1 MSTYAIDSGNSQADD
16 ASMSAVTDKDYID
29 AKLQAASAQM
39 LGEVRQASAEV
50 IGNLKEYQ
58 AQSIARMTAMEQT
71 MRSGATSLEDGIDTR
86 FAQFEANL
94 QRALSETIKWVA
106 GTVIA
111 GVTVSVSV
119 TSFLLHNAGPKSAPV
134 APIVVYAQPAQAPT
148 VPSTPSAPTTNPK

>member
-1 MSTYAIDSGNSQADD
+1 
-16 ASMSAVTDKDYID
+16 MSATTDKDYID

-39 LGEVRQASAEV
+39 LGEVRHANAEV
-50 IGNLKEYQ
+50 VGNLKEYQ
-58 AQSIARMTAMEQT
+58 AQSIARMDAMEQT
-71 MRSGATSLEDGIDTR
+71 MRSAAKSLEDGIDTR

-119 TSFLLHNAGPKSAPV
+119 TSFLLHNTGPKSAPI
-134 APIVVYAQPAQAPT
+134 APIVVYARPDQVPAT
-148 VPSTPSAPTTNPK
+148 PSTPPAPAGNPK